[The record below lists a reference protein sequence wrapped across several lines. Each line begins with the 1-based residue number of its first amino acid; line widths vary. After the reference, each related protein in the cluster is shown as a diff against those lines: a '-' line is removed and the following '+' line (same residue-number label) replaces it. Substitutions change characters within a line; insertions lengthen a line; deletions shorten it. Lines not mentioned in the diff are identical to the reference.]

1 MAMWLTKQRASPGT
15 VFGHADKFE
24 GLGIFFDTYKN
35 NRPGTVFP
43 YVMAMVGNGETT
55 YDKEHDGKANE
66 FMGCSA
72 RGIRGASIPTKARL
86 TYFQD
91 KSLKLELQ
99 FKKEDDWMLCFETF
113 EPPSIPSV
121 AYLGFSGET
130 GELSD
135 NHDIVSVQAKN
146 LYSTKMEEYKK
157 GESKD
162 KGRGRKPY
170 QAPKEAESGSWKW
183 FLVKV
188 ILFFMVA
195 GGSYVGWTVYRSSK
209 RSHRF

>member
-43 YVMAMVGNGETT
+43 YVMAMVGDGETT
-55 YDKEHDGKANE
+55 YDKSNDGKANE

-72 RGIRGASIPTKARL
+72 RGIRTANIPTKARL

-99 FKKEDDWMLCFETF
+99 
-113 EPPSIPSV
+113 
-121 AYLGFSGET
+121 
-130 GELSD
+130 
-135 NHDIVSVQAKN
+135 
-146 LYSTKMEEYKK
+146 YKAVDQW
-157 GESKD
+157 E
-162 KGRGRKPY
+162 
-170 QAPKEAESGSWKW
+170 
-183 FLVKV
+183 
-188 ILFFMVA
+188 
-195 GGSYVGWTVYRSSK
+195 
-209 RSHRF
+209 